1 MGALHGRGYPLEI
14 RGPYY
19 ESGIDEGR
27 QWVSFRDPF
36 FFIDEKTGSR
46 LLLASGRVRNG
57 PVIRRGCVAM
67 AREIAPDSFEFLS
80 PLHKPGLYDDVEVP
94 NLFWLGDRY
103 YLIGSIRE
111 DIKIHYW
118 YSERLEG
125 PYENFF
131 ENVLLPFGN
140 YAARVCQNGGHPLL
154 FCFFARTEII
164 NGREVTKKVL
174 PPPKE
179 LVQGSSGR
187 LRLKSSRAFD
197 DLVTGG
203 EKITAVAQCRFL
215 YGNSHAS
222 LDDQDGYLSFSC
234 RSGYEAVLL
243 PGHHTDFRLRCVL
256 TLQGSGKCGLVLRIN
271 EEGDGY
277 YLALDLIKGVA
288 QIRAWGANPTP
299 VFEHSFRYEQ
309 LQDAHF
315 QEEQRESWLIE
326 VVAHGM
332 YLEVSIGGYVVLSL
346 VDETYADGAVGFYA
360 ESATLGIRD
369 LNIENLARPVSE
381 HASEMVYTATR
392 VDHSDKEAAR

>member
-1 MGALHGRGYPLEI
+1 M
-14 RGPYY
+14 
-19 ESGIDEGR
+19 
-27 QWVSFRDPF
+27 
-36 FFIDEKTGSR
+36 
-46 LLLASGRVRNG
+46 
-57 PVIRRGCVAM
+57 
-67 AREIAPDSFEFLS
+67 
-80 PLHKPGLYDDVEVP
+80 
-94 NLFWLGDRY
+94 
-103 YLIGSIRE
+103 
-111 DIKIHYW
+111 
-118 YSERLEG
+118 
-125 PYENFF
+125 
-131 ENVLLPFGN
+131 
-140 YAARVCQNGGHPLL
+140 L

-288 QIRAWGANPTP
+288 QIRAMGREPDARLRTLLPLRAASGCSLPGGAAG
-299 VFEHSFRYEQ
+299 ELADRSCRARH
-309 LQDAHF
+309 
-315 QEEQRESWLIE
+315 
-326 VVAHGM
+326 
-332 YLEVSIGGYVVLSL
+332 VS
-346 VDETYADGAVGFYA
+346 
-360 ESATLGIRD
+360 
-369 LNIENLARPVSE
+369 
-381 HASEMVYTATR
+381 
-392 VDHSDKEAAR
+392 